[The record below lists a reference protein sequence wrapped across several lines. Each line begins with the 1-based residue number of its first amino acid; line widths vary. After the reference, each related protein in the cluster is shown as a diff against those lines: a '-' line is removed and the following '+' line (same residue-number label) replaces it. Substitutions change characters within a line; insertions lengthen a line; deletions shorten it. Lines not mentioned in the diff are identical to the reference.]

1 MPIWLRK
8 FTYKKI
14 EKFYIDKAEK
24 IEEQN
29 NVISNTSDISKTTKV
44 AKPPQSNN
52 TYNTKVSK

>member
-8 FTYKKI
+8 LTYKKI
-14 EKFYIDKAEK
+14 EKFYKDKAEK

-29 NVISNTSDISKTTKV
+29 NVISNTTNPQKIT
-44 AKPPQSNN
+44 KPPQSNN

>member
-14 EKFYIDKAEK
+14 EKFYKDKAEK

-29 NVISNTSDISKTTKV
+29 NIVTNTTDVSKIK
-44 AKPPQSNN
+44 KPPTPTNS
-52 TYNTKVSK
+52 YNTKVPSK

>member
-14 EKFYIDKAEK
+14 EKFYKDKAEK

-29 NVISNTSDISKTTKV
+29 NVISNTSDISKLAKPPKPTNTYTTKV
-44 AKPPQSNN
+44 P
-52 TYNTKVSK
+52 SK